1 MSNSDKFD
9 KTCPSKKVTRLPKLG
24 ATVYI
29 DDVAVLPVENMDY
42 PSRGKL
48 LVIIIIS
55 NESPIRVD
63 ERRKIRF
70 SYLYFLV
77 FSPPPLLVS
86 SIYISNIC
94 IYFYIVRLMK
104 RRRGTRRIL
113 DNAAFEI

>member
-77 FSPPPLLVS
+77 PPPPLLVS

-94 IYFYIVRLMK
+94 IYFYIVRLK

>member
-55 NESPIRVD
+55 NESPIRVR
-63 ERRKIRF
+63 RRKIRF

-77 FSPPPLLVS
+77 PPPLPPRVLDL
-86 SIYISNIC
+86 
-94 IYFYIVRLMK
+94 YFKYLYLFLYRTIE
-104 RRRGTRRIL
+104 T
-113 DNAAFEI
+113 